1 MHRFTELIDQC
12 VAFTLRGLD
21 EVNAKTVGSLQQSGA
36 TALVKT
42 LQMIELQ
49 KAILVVGM
57 FSLFEAI
64 LQDAL
69 GCKNGFKEIERLLDN
84 DGEQAIKESF
94 KNVYFA
100 INVLK
105 HGRGQSYDALV
116 ERATGGLPFRIKL
129 PADKFFNEGDVSE
142 ISTLVQVDHAFIQ
155 HCSGLICPDTSI
167 GGQSTIRGVLHDK
180 AAPKIRYQSEA
191 GSRPYD

>member
-1 MHRFTELIDQC
+1 MHRFTELINQC
-12 VAFTLRGLD
+12 VAFTLSSLD
-21 EVNAKTVGSLQQSGA
+21 EVNAKTVGSLQQSGG
-36 TALVKT
+36 TTLVKT
-42 LQMIELQ
+42 LQMVELQ

-64 LQDAL
+64 LQDVL
-69 GCKNGFKEIERLLDN
+69 ECKNGFKELERILDKE
-84 DGEQAIKESF
+84 DEQAIKESF

-129 PADKFFNEGDVSE
+129 PAESFLNEGDVSE
-142 ISTLVQVDHAFIQ
+142 IPTLIQVDHAFIQ
-155 HCSGLICPDTSI
+155 HCADLIHQVGNLVQRRRS
-167 GGQSTIRGVLHDK
+167 LN
-180 AAPKIRYQSEA
+180 A
-191 GSRPYD
+191 